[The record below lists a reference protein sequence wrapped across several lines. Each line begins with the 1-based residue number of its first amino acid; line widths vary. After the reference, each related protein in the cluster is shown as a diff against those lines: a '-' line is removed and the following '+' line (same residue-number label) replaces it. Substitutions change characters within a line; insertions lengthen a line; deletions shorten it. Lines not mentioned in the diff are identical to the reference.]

1 MKDNQN
7 TFEEFEKALEN
18 QTKEQSYILKLYMTG
33 INAKSQTAL
42 RNIKEIC
49 ETHLQG
55 RYELEVIDVY
65 QTPELAI
72 NQQIIAAPT
81 LIKELPFPV
90 QRFIGDLSDT
100 DQVLVGLDIKKT
112 ES

>member
-1 MKDNQN
+1 MKDSKK
-7 TFEEFEKALEN
+7 TFEEFEKALDDKN
-18 QTKEQSYILKLYMTG
+18 KEQSYILKLYMTG

-49 ETHLQG
+49 ETHLEG

-65 QTPELAI
+65 QTPHLAK

-81 LIKELPFPV
+81 LIKELPSPV

-100 DQVLVGLDIKKT
+100 DQVLVGLDIKKD
-112 ES
+112 

>member
-1 MKDNQN
+1 MKDAKK
-7 TFEEFEKALEN
+7 TFEAFEKALEDKN
-18 QTKEQSYILKLYMTG
+18 KEQSYILKLYMTG

-49 ETHLQG
+49 KTHLEG

-65 QTPELAI
+65 QTPHLAK

-81 LIKELPFPV
+81 LIKELPSPV
-90 QRFIGDLSDT
+90 HRFIGDLSDT
-100 DQVLVGLDIKKT
+100 DQVLVGLDIKKD
-112 ES
+112 